1 MKNYYKGVSILN
13 TSLVNLSKILYELKQ
28 RNAYIENNNVK
39 LEEKITENEENIVFA
54 MMACT
59 ELYEMLISFTN
70 VYDYGKDGVARMAS
84 AMVKVYT
91 NLVKRGL
98 KTLEDVPEKI
108 RAEVE
113 EELNRGE

>member
-1 MKNYYKGVSILN
+1 MS
-13 TSLVNLSKILYELKQ
+13 TSSLGNLSKILYELKR

-59 ELYEMLISFTN
+59 ELYEMLLADVN
-70 VYDYGKDGVARMAS
+70 VYEYGKDVVVKMAS
-84 AMVKVYT
+84 AMVNIYA

-98 KTLEDVPEKI
+98 KTLDEVPERL

-113 EELNRGE
+113 AELEGDE

>member
-1 MKNYYKGVSILN
+1 MN
-13 TSLVNLSKILYELKQ
+13 TSLANLSKILYELKR
-28 RNAYIENNNVK
+28 RNAYIEDNNVK
-39 LEEKITENEENIVFA
+39 LEEKIAENEENIVFA

-91 NLVKRGL
+91 NLIKRGL
-98 KTLEDVPEKI
+98 KTLEDVPEKL

-113 EELNRGE
+113 EELRGE

>member
-1 MKNYYKGVSILN
+1 MN

-28 RNAYIENNNVK
+28 RNAYIEDNNVK

-54 MMACT
+54 MMACA

-84 AMVKVYT
+84 AMVKVYV

-98 KTLEDVPEKI
+98 KTLEDVPEKL

-113 EELNRGE
+113 EELRGE

>member
-1 MKNYYKGVSILN
+1 MS
-13 TSLVNLSKILYELKQ
+13 TSLGNLSKMLYELKQ

-39 LEEKITENEENIVFA
+39 LEEKIAENEENIVFA

-59 ELYEMLISFTN
+59 ELYEMLISFTS
-70 VYDYGKDGVARMAS
+70 VYDYGKDGVAKMAS

-91 NLVKRGL
+91 NLIKRGL
-98 KTLEDVPEKI
+98 KTLEDVPEKL

-113 EELNRGE
+113 EELRGE

>member
-1 MKNYYKGVSILN
+1 MDGYLINIANKY
-13 TSLVNLSKILYELKQ
+13 YELKMK
-28 RNAYIENNNVK
+28 AEELAANNSE
-39 LEEKITENEENIVFA
+39 LEKRAKENEENLTST

-59 ELYEMLISFTN
+59 ELYEMLVGVDTYSE
-70 VYDYGKDGVARMAS
+70 DGKDGLVKMAS

-98 KTLEDVPEKI
+98 KTLDEVPERL

-113 EELNRGE
+113 AELEGDE

>member
-1 MKNYYKGVSILN
+1 MN
-13 TSLVNLSKILYELKQ
+13 TSLANLSKVLYELKHK
-28 RNAYIENNNVK
+28 NAYIENNNVK
-39 LEEKITENEENIVFA
+39 LEEKVAENEENIVFA
-54 MMACT
+54 MMACA

-70 VYDYGKDGVARMAS
+70 VYDYGKDGVVRMAS

-91 NLVKRGL
+91 NLIKRGL
-98 KTLEDVPEKI
+98 KTLEDVPEKL

>member
-1 MKNYYKGVSILN
+1 MN

-39 LEEKITENEENIVFA
+39 LEEKITENEENIIFA
-54 MMACT
+54 MMACA
-59 ELYEMLISFTN
+59 ELYEMLIGFTN
-70 VYDYGKDGVARMAS
+70 VYDYGKDGVAKMAS

-91 NLVKRGL
+91 NLIKRGL
-98 KTLEDVPEKI
+98 KTLDDVPEKI